1 MVTSKTPEDAMD
13 GGQAPPPKLAAVGRE
28 ARASAVEAAKDM
40 LEQVPKLLPLLG
52 VLCYGL
58 GLLIVD
64 GFYKRLN
71 TTPDAA
77 GIGYLSVIEP
87 AAVWAAVLAVIA
99 VAIVM
104 AFDVVKPYLKWLMD
118 NILWLAITLASL
130 ATAVISIILFMGF
143 FDFKQSALW
152 RNAFVLLA
160 PAMVAIVAI
169 PLQILIKWYRNT
181 DTRKSAWPKFFSI
194 GFALILIVGLCFGAH
209 EWGAVDA
216 EKVVRGE
223 PVDVRI
229 FGLDMSAIGAAPVHI
244 QAIDSS
250 PVIKNLS
257 ADTCLLEIGSGSYN
271 ILLYNP
277 ADGDTLSVPLSDVVV
292 ISSSVPCKK

>member
-1 MVTSKTPEDAMD
+1 MVTSKTPGDAMD
-13 GGQAPPPKLAAVGRE
+13 DGQAPPPKLAAAGRE
-28 ARASAVEAAKDM
+28 ARASAVEAAKEM
-40 LEQVPKLLPLLG
+40 LEQAPKLLPLLG

-64 GFYKRLN
+64 GFYRRLN

-87 AAVWAAVLAVIA
+87 AAVWAAILAIIA

-104 AFDVVKPYLKWLMD
+104 AFDVIKPYLIWLVD
-118 NILWLAITLASL
+118 NILWLAIILVVLT
-130 ATAVISIILFMGF
+130 ATATTIVLIRGF
-143 FDFKQSALW
+143 FDFEQSALW
-152 RNAFVLLA
+152 RNAFVFLA
-160 PAMVAIVAI
+160 PAMVAIVVI
-169 PLQILIKWYRNT
+169 PIQILVKWYRNT
-181 DTRKSAWPKFFSI
+181 ETRKSALPKVFSI

-271 ILLYNP
+271 ILLYDP

-292 ISSSVPCKK
+292 ISSSMPCKK